1 MSFLKSVAEEEAN
14 GDVADLYRREI
25 ERVGYLP
32 NYSQTFSLHP
42 QAYRA
47 WRDLIASIAKAMDE
61 RRYEL
66 ATLAAAARLRSSAC
80 ALAHGSILE
89 EKFFEPDEVAQI
101 ARGKGPSVLDP
112 TEALVVEFAAK
123 VVGDATEV
131 TEDDIHRLRAAGL
144 SDRDILDVVLA
155 AAARSFFSKVL
166 DATGTLADAVYGEM
180 DTDLREALTI
190 GRPIADG

>member
-1 MSFLKSVAEEEAN
+1 MSFLKTVAEEEAD
-14 GDVADLYRREI
+14 GDVADQYREDV
-25 ERVGYLP
+25 ERVGHLP
-32 NYSQTFSLHP
+32 NYSRTFSLHP

-47 WRDLIASIAKAMDE
+47 WRDLIASIAKPMDE

-66 ATLAAAARLRSSAC
+66 TTLTAAASLRSSYC

-89 EKFFEPDEVAQI
+89 ERFLGPEEVAQI
-101 ARGKGPSVLDP
+101 ARGDGSSVLDP

-123 VVGDATEV
+123 VAVDATSVGD
-131 TEDDIHRLRAAGL
+131 DDIHRLRAAGL
-144 SDRDILDVVLA
+144 SDRDIFDVVLA

-166 DATGTLADAVYGEM
+166 DATGTLADAEYNAM

-190 GRPIADG
+190 GRPISDG